1 MCSQAKVLRKRTK
14 NILSSTFLH
23 TKAKDANDLKMP
35 MIMIQPIKIKKIFI
49 LKSLTKPLFILNAG
63 LFQSRYE
70 SIDYYL

>member
-49 LKSLTKPLFILNAG
+49 LSH
-63 LFQSRYE
+63 
-70 SIDYYL
+70 